1 MVKWPFKGLL
11 VTSNW
16 EIIRSRLES
25 PGMEDFLELDLQVVN
40 EVPAVQRCQRFVS
53 KRWHETYQDLINRL
67 APKNNCKV
75 GMTILFY
82 YAKHVFR
89 CFLGG
94 GFQDGNLWYFPDQ
107 VSSICWFVEVI
118 DHTPVVDRSSRWC
131 FLKPF
136 CRVFSPNFARDEPN
150 LDYVLGTVLW
160 RNQHPPQRF
169 SCFMAFFQYST
180 LCIKLKSVDDWLF
193 VDLLKTRHLSPVCSI
208 SACMQCCERRTLC
221 NVVTFRNPAFD
232 AGERH
237 QVWDFRIPATI

>member
-1 MVKWPFKGLL
+1 MRVWSTDWPPKI
-11 VTSNW
+11 TA
-16 EIIRSRLES
+16 RLEWWFFS
-25 PGMEDFLELDLQVVN
+25 TMPSIFSGFFWWRGEI
-40 EVPAVQRCQRFVS
+40 C
-53 KRWHETYQDLINRL
+53 T
-67 APKNNCKV
+67 
-75 GMTILFY
+75 
-82 YAKHVFR
+82 FR
-89 CFLGG
+89 TKSRQFG
-94 GFQDGNLWYFPDQ
+94 
-107 VSSICWFVEVI
+107 WFVEVI

-136 CRVFSPNFARDEPN
+136 CRIFSPNFARDEPN
-150 LDYVLGTVLW
+150 LDYYAPGTVLW

-208 SACMQCCERRTLC
+208 SACMQCCERCTLC